1 MFEGRI
7 KQSFSKVKK
16 DISDFNERISAM
28 ESKLDTIISK
38 LSEKNTKPLKFNEH
52 SLPSPQIQSISG
64 KSSNGNKGV
73 HSFIHS
79 TDIHSFNS
87 HSLDIHSLKKNLEE
101 KINNLTNQEFLV
113 FLTIYQLEEDLGR
126 NVTYEDLSLKLR
138 LSTGCIRSY
147 LSSIIKKGL
156 PVLKKKINN
165 RTITLTLHQ
174 DFKEL
179 NLKERL
185 TNLYYHKDPNQTRLA

>member
-1 MFEGRI
+1 MNI
-7 KQSFSKVKK
+7 CYLLV
-16 DISDFNERISAM
+16 
-28 ESKLDTIISK
+28 
-38 LSEKNTKPLKFNEH
+38 
-52 SLPSPQIQSISG
+52 SI
-64 KSSNGNKGV
+64 GNKGV
-73 HSFIHS
+73 HSLIHS
-79 TDIHSFNS
+79 TDIQSFNNQ
-87 HSLDIHSLKKNLEE
+87 SLDIQSLKKNLEE

-185 TNLYYHKDPNQTRLA
+185 TNLYYHKDPNQTRLN